1 MYLEDENEIRKRQ
14 WCAENAKREG
24 EREKLDTKIGERT
37 GNFDENE
44 IELGL
49 GLNSIILN

>member
-24 EREKLDTKIGERT
+24 EREKLDTKIGER
-37 GNFDENE
+37 ER
-44 IELGL
+44 ELGIL
-49 GLNSIILN
+49 IKMKLN

>member
-1 MYLEDENEIRKRQ
+1 MQSGRVKERNWILKS
-14 WCAENAKREG
+14 EG
-24 EREKLDTKIGERT
+24 ERERERI

-49 GLNSIILN
+49 R

>member
-1 MYLEDENEIRKRQ
+1 MKMKSENGSGVRRMQSGRVKERNWILKS
-14 WCAENAKREG
+14 EG
-24 EREKLDTKIGERT
+24 ERERI

-49 GLNSIILN
+49 R

>member
-24 EREKLDTKIGERT
+24 EREKLDTKIGERERI

-49 GLNSIILN
+49 R